1 MEEDAKHDLAK
12 LRQQLRHIETEI
24 SSLRNETRRFRHV
37 GFGRDIKDMQL
48 MALEEERD
56 LCLVQIAELE
66 RRVGK
71 TRSQKR
77 PLQDWLIVPIALL
90 LIGLQALQAGR
101 DGSGRERSRR
111 APSRAKSIPEVKLS
125 VPDYSG

>member
-1 MEEDAKHDLAK
+1 MEQDVKRDLAK
-12 LRQQLRHIETEI
+12 LRQQLRHIEAEI

-56 LCLVQIAELE
+56 LCLAQIADLE
-66 RRVGK
+66 RRLGK

-77 PLQDWLIVPIALL
+77 PLQDWLIVPVALL

-101 DGSGRERSRR
+101 DSSGRGRLRR
-111 APSRAKSIPEVKLS
+111 VPSRAKSVPKVKLS